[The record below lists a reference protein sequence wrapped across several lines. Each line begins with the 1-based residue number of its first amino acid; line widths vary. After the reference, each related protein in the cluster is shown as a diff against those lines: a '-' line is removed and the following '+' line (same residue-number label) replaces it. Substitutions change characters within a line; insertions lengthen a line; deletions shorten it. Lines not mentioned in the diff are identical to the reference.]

1 MNHFK
6 PVICKR
12 CGTVVWSGIS
22 WAGFPKLLDTD
33 RLTIEEEVIKRING
47 LMTYEAHRTQV
58 SFEAVERG
66 LQRIKWAAPGKDRVI
81 LADHHCS
88 DFKLFQ
94 SLETV
99 PDYWARPVK
108 ATTPTTGPVEGFPF

>member
-6 PVICKR
+6 PIICKR

-22 WAGFPKLLDTD
+22 WAGFAKLLDTN

-58 SFEAVERG
+58 TFEVVERS
-66 LQRIKWAAPGKDRVI
+66 LNRIKWAQPGKDRII

-88 DFKLFQ
+88 DMKLFQ
-94 SLETV
+94 SIDTV
-99 PDYWARPVK
+99 PDYWATPVV
-108 ATTPTTGPVEGFPF
+108 TSSPVEGFGF

>member
-6 PVICKR
+6 PVICKK
-12 CGTVVWSGIS
+12 CGAVVWSGIS
-22 WAGFPKLLDTD
+22 WAGFPKMLDTD
-33 RLTIEEEVIKRING
+33 RLTIEEEIIKRING

-58 SFEAVERG
+58 TFEVVERS
-66 LQRIKWAAPGKDRVI
+66 LQRIKWAQPNKDRVI
-81 LADHHCS
+81 LADHRCS

-99 PDYWARPVK
+99 PDYWSGPVK
-108 ATTPTTGPVEGFPF
+108 EKVEVEGFPF